1 MCGVESH
8 LVLFVASCRRLQRE
22 LRFTTSCKICD
33 SVVVADWP
41 STSRRQ
47 LAKHSDRALG
57 QSGSRRQ
64 NCEPVCSAETHQKVA
79 VTVGDKLPTRR
90 TFAELSQNTVRAGCT
105 ARAERQPLAELRASS
120 QRRDLPLRE
129 PGSLPLRSA
138 MAELDIQTTLREYK
152 NSKSRFENIETT
164 AL

>member
-57 QSGSRRQ
+57 QSGSRGQ

-90 TFAELSQNTVRAGCT
+90 SLAELSQISRRTLLVQAALLEQSGSRWQNCEPV
-105 ARAERQPLAELRASS
+105 
-120 QRRDLPLRE
+120 RRDGIFRYE
-129 PGSLPLRSA
+129 SLAVCRCAPPWQS
-138 MAELDIQTTLREYK
+138 
-152 NSKSRFENIETT
+152 
-164 AL
+164 